1 MTVVALGAS
10 GGTGRHVVEFALA
23 RGVPVRALVRDPA
36 RAGFAPRHDLEVV
49 PVDVHDPA
57 TVAGALGP
65 EDVLVSTLG
74 SSRKAAPGTL
84 TAGAQAVLAAAPRR
98 IVWMGAA
105 GTGPSAHTTGRFTR
119 TFLAAVMGD
128 HVGDKERADPA
139 VLEGGGVVVHVG
151 RLEDSATT
159 QGHTLVP
166 AARVPRTFSPHGAS
180 RREVARLLVEA
191 ALDEGVA
198 PGLHLVRRLG

>member
-1 MTVVALGAS
+1 VTVVALGAT

-23 RGVPVRALVRDPA
+23 RGVPVRALVRDPG
-36 RAGFAPRHDLEVV
+36 RAAFAPHERLEVV
-49 PVDVHDPA
+49 AVDVHDPA
-57 TVAGALGP
+57 TVARAFGRD
-65 EDVLVSTLG
+65 DVVVSTLG
-74 SSRKAAPGTL
+74 VGRRAAPGTL
-84 TAGAQAVLAAAPRR
+84 TAGAHAVLAAAPRR

-128 HVGDKERADPA
+128 HIGDKERADPA

-151 RLEDSATT
+151 HLENSATT

-166 AARVPRTFSPHGAS
+166 AARVPRTFTPHGSS

-191 ALDEGVA
+191 ALDDTVA
-198 PGLHLVRRLG
+198 PGLHLVRRRG